1 MEKILITA
9 GSERVFSEVS
19 GLLKICVN
27 GKITRSSSGNETRR
41 IINASEPDLI
51 IISTP
56 LNDEFGTELAVTAA
70 EKTSAGIILLCSR
83 QIFDEVSEKLEP
95 YGVCVLSEPA
105 DPELFMHSVKL
116 LDSGRARMMNIMKE
130 YSRLQNR
137 IEETR
142 IISRAKCILVQYLK
156 LTEAQAHRYIEKQ
169 AMDTRQSRS
178 AVARSILTTYEH

>member
-1 MEKILITA
+1 MKKILITT
-9 GSERVFSEVS
+9 GSERAFSEIS
-19 GLLKICVN
+19 GLLKTCVN
-27 GKITRSSSGNETRR
+27 GKITRSSCGNETRR
-41 IINASEPDLI
+41 LINAAEPDLI

-56 LNDEFGTELAVTAA
+56 LNDEFGTELAVSSA

-83 QIFDEVSEKLEP
+83 QIFDEVSDNLEP
-95 YGVCVLSEPA
+95 YGVCVLSEPT
-105 DPELFMHSVKL
+105 DPELFIHSVRL
-116 LDSGRARMMNIMKE
+116 LESGRSRMMNIMNE
-130 YSRLQNR
+130 YSKLQNR